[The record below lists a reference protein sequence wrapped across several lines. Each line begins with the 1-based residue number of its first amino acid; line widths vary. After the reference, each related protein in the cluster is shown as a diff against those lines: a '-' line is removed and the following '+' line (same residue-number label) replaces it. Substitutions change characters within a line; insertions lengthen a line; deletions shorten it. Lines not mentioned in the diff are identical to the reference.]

1 MMFPL
6 ADILAIPYLRPR
18 EEKVMQ
24 DSAPEAAD
32 LTEMAFPNL
41 LANIDKEHYVI
52 NIHRRHLIDQYH
64 G

>member
-1 MMFPL
+1 MFPI
-6 ADILAIPYLRPR
+6 AEISAIPYLRPR
-18 EEKVMQ
+18 EEKPMQ

-52 NIHRRHLIDQYH
+52 NVYRRNLIDQYD